1 MDSNHYGNE
10 GYTNFTPALVC
21 ELGSL
26 VGLGMRNTQM
36 RWLPPTLSDS
46 DDDEAHGVPKALPDW
61 DNLYLFVNEEE
72 GSRLYLRRGFGS
84 SFDVSFA
91 GISGDLYCLGYGAKL
106 VEALDKDDDH
116 EGRLACVAA
125 SEYKGGDSLIV
136 HMDERV
142 GEEEQTSRET
152 VTLSRLFMRFD
163 MDSTSIP
170 SAGPDDPEL
179 FKIRLRRS
187 RTKAKQ
193 GFTSRFV
200 RFCPSSGQASPHT
213 NTTSSAQVKIR
224 FRVVTLKVT
233 HGVVLLHPMA
243 NLILRVCSI
252 MYSAFSVSSRPNS
265 RRKHCRVER
274 PELCMDDT
282 RDDLWSRHQLG
293 SVTEET
299 RVCEQLRVWITRL
312 VPHDVGIAMGG

>member
-1 MDSNHYGNE
+1 
-10 GYTNFTPALVC
+10 
-21 ELGSL
+21 
-26 VGLGMRNTQM
+26 MRTTQM

-46 DDDEAHGVPKALPDW
+46 DEDDEAHGVRKALPDW
-61 DNLYLFVNEEE
+61 DNLYLFVNEKE

-106 VEALDKDDDH
+106 VEAVDKDDDH

-136 HMDERV
+136 QMDERV

-163 MDSTSIP
+163 MDSTPIP
-170 SAGPDDPEL
+170 SAGPDDPEF

-200 RFCPSSGQASPHT
+200 RFHPSSVQASPHT
-213 NTTSSAQVKIR
+213 NTTSPAQVKIR
-224 FRVVTLKVT
+224 FRVVT
-233 HGVVLLHPMA
+233 HGVVLFSPMA
-243 NLILRVCSI
+243 NLIPRVCSI
-252 MYSAFSVSSRPNS
+252 LYSGFSEQTKLTSQTLSSTEAQVI
-265 RRKHCRVER
+265 H
-274 PELCMDDT
+274 DT
-282 RDDLWSRHQLG
+282 RDYLWSRHF
-293 SVTEET
+293 S
-299 RVCEQLRVWITRL
+299 
-312 VPHDVGIAMGG
+312 